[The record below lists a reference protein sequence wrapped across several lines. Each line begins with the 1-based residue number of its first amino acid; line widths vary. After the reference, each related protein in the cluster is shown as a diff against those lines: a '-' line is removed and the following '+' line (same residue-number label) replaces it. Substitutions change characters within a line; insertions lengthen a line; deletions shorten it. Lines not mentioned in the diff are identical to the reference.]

1 MGRSIA
7 SRLRRPRWRCAAD
20 AFMADR
26 NGAAAVEFAIVAVP
40 FLGLC
45 AAIIQVAFLIWAAQN
60 FDRTLQNGVRGL
72 LTGQFQLARAAQA
85 STSTVQDALRAQL
98 CGSGAAQ
105 VLTVFNCNAV
115 QIDVTTSSTFA
126 GSTPSSAYNAQTGSW
141 TTGFGSNYTCPKP
154 GTIVTVTAAVE
165 FPTFFGLLGVNLR
178 TFANGRH
185 LLMSTAVFRT
195 EPYETGGGASACG
208 T

>member
-1 MGRSIA
+1 MGPIA
-7 SRLRRPRWRCAAD
+7 SRSRRHPGCSLAAAFLR
-20 AFMADR
+20 DR
-26 NGAAAVEFAIVAVP
+26 AGAAAVEFAIVAVP

-45 AAIIQVAFLIWAAQN
+45 AAIIQVAFLIWIAQN

-72 LTGQFQLARAAQA
+72 LTGQFQLAQAAQA
-85 STSTVQDALRAQL
+85 NPSTVQDALRTQL
-98 CGSGAAQ
+98 CGAAAAP
-105 VLTVFNCNAV
+105 VPTLFNCNAV
-115 QIDVTTSSTFA
+115 KIDVTTSSTFS
-126 GSTPSSAYNAQTGSW
+126 GSTPGTAYNPQTGSW
-141 TTGFGSNYTCPKP
+141 STGFGSNYTCPRP

-165 FPTFFGLLGVNLR
+165 IPTFFGLLGVNLK
-178 TFANGRH
+178 TFSNGSH